1 MLHQRRAE
9 GCRNRFGGEV
19 IRGGAEAAGG
29 DQHLTTLSGSLQLSD
44 QTLAVIAH
52 HSLAMVGDA
61 QGRQLLSNP
70 ARIAIGDVAEQQLG
84 ADAQDFSRHGWPVA
98 RY

>member
-1 MLHQRRAE
+1 
-9 GCRNRFGGEV
+9 
-19 IRGGAEAAGG
+19 
-29 DQHLTTLSGSLQLSD
+29 
-44 QTLAVIAH
+44 
-52 HSLAMVGDA
+52 MVGDD

-84 ADAQDFSRHGWPVA
+84 ADAQDFSRHGWQVA